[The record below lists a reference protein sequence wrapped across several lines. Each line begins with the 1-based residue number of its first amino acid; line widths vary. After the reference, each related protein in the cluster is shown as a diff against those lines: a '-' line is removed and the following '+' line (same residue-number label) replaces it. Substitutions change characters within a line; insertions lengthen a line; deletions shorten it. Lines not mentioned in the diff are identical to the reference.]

1 MSIVDKVKHS
11 VHTVFKGAA
20 ESVMT
25 TRTTS
30 AFAEKGVVTP
40 EEFVVAGDFLVQQCP
55 TWAWQAGDPKHAKP
69 FLPKDKQFLV
79 TRNVPCRERAA
90 AMEQFAGKEKN
101 LSGDDEGWV
110 EAEATAPATPTTPT
124 TFFDIDAGRRR
135 VLSAAEETALEG
147 SGASDASSDI
157 PDMEDFV
164 DIAAEEEEDEA
175 SLIPPRRSETPESA
189 ALDARILRTRTYDLS
204 VSYDKYYQTP
214 RVWLHGYDERRNAL
228 DPRKT
233 LEDISAEHARK
244 TVTIDPHP
252 HTGAPSASIHLVQA
266 RADDEATRRRGLRG
280 DGKRTKSRTLPA
292 GVPQVHRVRRAHHR
306 VRLHA
311 GDLSSGSGGVA
322 WYQYFSASSLRAK
335 VRSYVL

>member
-30 AFAEKGVVTP
+30 AFVEKGVVTP

-55 TWAWQAGDPKHAKP
+55 TWAWQAGDPKRAKP
-69 FLPKDKQFLV
+69 FLPEDKQFLV

-90 AMEQFAGKEKN
+90 AMEQFAGKEVH

-110 EAEATAPATPTTPT
+110 EAGGDGAGDAGDADDDIP
-124 TFFDIDAGRRR
+124 DIDAG
-135 VLSAAEETALEG
+135 VAAVTLASPSEEAD
-147 SGASDASSDI
+147 GASDASSDV

-164 DIAAEEEEDEA
+164 DVAAEEEEDEA
-175 SLIPPRRSETPESA
+175 SLFSA
-189 ALDARILRTRTYDLS
+189 KKAAASAEALAAHILRTRTYDLS
-204 VSYDKYYQTP
+204 ISYDKYYQTP

-228 DPRKT
+228 DPRKA
-233 LEDISAEHARK
+233 LEDISAEHAKK

-252 HTGAPSASIHLVQA
+252 HTGAPSASIHPCKHGPVMKKLIDGVFAATGSAPNVEHYLLVFLKFIA
-266 RADDEATRRRGLRG
+266 SVVPTIEYDY
-280 DGKRTKSRTLPA
+280 TLA
-292 GVPQVHRVRRAHHR
+292 I
-306 VRLHA
+306 
-311 GDLSSGSGGVA
+311 
-322 WYQYFSASSLRAK
+322 
-335 VRSYVL
+335 

>member
-90 AMEQFAGKEKN
+90 AMEQFAGKEKH

-110 EAEATAPATPTTPT
+110 EAGGDGAGDAGDADDDIP
-124 TFFDIDAGRRR
+124 DIDAG
-135 VLSAAEETALEG
+135 VAAMSLSAAEETALEG

-157 PDMEDFV
+157 PDMDDFV

-252 HTGAPSASIHLVQA
+252 HTGAPSASIHPCKHAPTMKRLVDGVFA
-266 RADDEATRRRGLRG
+266 ATGNAPKVEHYLLVFLKFIASVVPTIEY
-280 DGKRTKSRTLPA
+280 DYTLA
-292 GVPQVHRVRRAHHR
+292 I
-306 VRLHA
+306 
-311 GDLSSGSGGVA
+311 
-322 WYQYFSASSLRAK
+322 
-335 VRSYVL
+335 

>member
-1 MSIVDKVKHS
+1 MSLVDKVKHS

-55 TWAWQAGDPKHAKP
+55 TWAWQAGDPKHAKS

-90 AMEQFAGKEKN
+90 AMEQFAGKEKH

-110 EAEATAPATPTTPT
+110 EAGGDGAGDAGDADDDIP
-124 TFFDIDAGRRR
+124 DIDAG
-135 VLSAAEETALEG
+135 VAAVSLSEETEETARDG

-157 PDMEDFV
+157 PDMDDFV
-164 DIAAEEEEDEA
+164 DVAAEEEEDEA
-175 SLIPPRRSETPESA
+175 SLLPPRRSETPESA

-228 DPRKT
+228 DPKKT

-252 HTGAPSASIHLVQA
+252 HTGAPSASIHPCKHAPTMKRLVDGVFA
-266 RADDEATRRRGLRG
+266 ATGNAPKVEHYLLVFLKFIASVVPTIEY
-280 DGKRTKSRTLPA
+280 DYTLA
-292 GVPQVHRVRRAHHR
+292 I
-306 VRLHA
+306 
-311 GDLSSGSGGVA
+311 
-322 WYQYFSASSLRAK
+322 
-335 VRSYVL
+335 

>member
-90 AMEQFAGKEKN
+90 SMEQFAGKEKH

-110 EAEATAPATPTTPT
+110 EAGGDGAGDAGDADDDIP
-124 TFFDIDAGRRR
+124 DIDAG
-135 VLSAAEETALEG
+135 VAAVSLSEETEETARDG

-157 PDMEDFV
+157 PDMDDFV
-164 DIAAEEEEDEA
+164 DVAAEEEDEA
-175 SLIPPRRSETPESA
+175 SLLPPRRSETPESA
-189 ALDARILRTRTYDLS
+189 AVDARILRTRTYDLS

-228 DPRKT
+228 DPKKT

-252 HTGAPSASIHLVQA
+252 HTGAPSASIHPCKHAPTMKRLVDGVFA
-266 RADDEATRRRGLRG
+266 ATGNAPKVEHYLLVFLKFIASVVPTIEY
-280 DGKRTKSRTLPA
+280 DYTLA
-292 GVPQVHRVRRAHHR
+292 I
-306 VRLHA
+306 
-311 GDLSSGSGGVA
+311 
-322 WYQYFSASSLRAK
+322 
-335 VRSYVL
+335 

>member
-30 AFAEKGVVTP
+30 AFMEKGVVTP

-55 TWAWQAGDPKHAKP
+55 TWAWQAGDPKHAKS

-90 AMEQFAGKEKN
+90 SMEQFAGKEKH

-110 EAEATAPATPTTPT
+110 EAGGDGAGDAGDADDDIP
-124 TFFDIDAGRRR
+124 DIDAG
-135 VLSAAEETALEG
+135 VAAVSLSAAEETARDG

-164 DIAAEEEEDEA
+164 DVAAEEEEDEA
-175 SLIPPRRSETPESA
+175 SLLPPRRSETPESA

-252 HTGAPSASIHLVQA
+252 HTGAPSASIHPCKHAPTMKRLVDGVFA
-266 RADDEATRRRGLRG
+266 ATGSAPKVEHYLLVFLKFIASVVPTIEY
-280 DGKRTKSRTLPA
+280 DYTLA
-292 GVPQVHRVRRAHHR
+292 I
-306 VRLHA
+306 
-311 GDLSSGSGGVA
+311 
-322 WYQYFSASSLRAK
+322 
-335 VRSYVL
+335 

>member
-55 TWAWQAGDPKHAKP
+55 TWAWQARDPKHAKP

-110 EAEATAPATPTTPT
+110 EAGGDGAGDADDADDIP
-124 TFFDIDAGRRR
+124 DIDAG
-135 VLSAAEETALEG
+135 VAAVSLSAAEETALEG

-252 HTGAPSASIHLVQA
+252 HTGAPSASIHPCKHAPTMKRLVDGVFA
-266 RADDEATRRRGLRG
+266 ATGNVPKVEHYLLVFLKFIASVVPTIEY
-280 DGKRTKSRTLPA
+280 DYTLA
-292 GVPQVHRVRRAHHR
+292 I
-306 VRLHA
+306 
-311 GDLSSGSGGVA
+311 
-322 WYQYFSASSLRAK
+322 
-335 VRSYVL
+335 

>member
-90 AMEQFAGKEKN
+90 AMEQFAGKEVH

-110 EAEATAPATPTTPT
+110 EAGGDGAGDADDADDIP
-124 TFFDIDAGRRR
+124 DIDAG
-135 VLSAAEETALEG
+135 VAAVTLASPSEEAD
-147 SGASDASSDI
+147 GASDASSDV

-164 DIAAEEEEDEA
+164 DVAAEEEEDEA
-175 SLIPPRRSETPESA
+175 SLFSA
-189 ALDARILRTRTYDLS
+189 KKAAASAEALAAHILRTRTYDLS
-204 VSYDKYYQTP
+204 ISYDKYYQTP

-228 DPRKT
+228 DPRKA
-233 LEDISAEHARK
+233 LEDISAEHAKK

-252 HTGAPSASIHLVQA
+252 HTGAPSASIHPCKHGPVMKKLIDGVFAATGSAPNVEHYLLVFLKFIA
-266 RADDEATRRRGLRG
+266 SVVPTIEYDY
-280 DGKRTKSRTLPA
+280 TLA
-292 GVPQVHRVRRAHHR
+292 I
-306 VRLHA
+306 
-311 GDLSSGSGGVA
+311 
-322 WYQYFSASSLRAK
+322 
-335 VRSYVL
+335 

>member
-30 AFAEKGVVTP
+30 AFMEKGVVTP

-90 AMEQFAGKEKN
+90 AMEQFAGKEVH

-110 EAEATAPATPTTPT
+110 EAGGDGAGDADDADDIP
-124 TFFDIDAGRRR
+124 DIDAG
-135 VLSAAEETALEG
+135 VAAVSLSAAEETARDG

-164 DIAAEEEEDEA
+164 DVAAEEEEDEA
-175 SLIPPRRSETPESA
+175 SLLPPRRSETPESA

-252 HTGAPSASIHLVQA
+252 HTGAPSASIHPCKHAPTMKRLVDGVFA
-266 RADDEATRRRGLRG
+266 ATGSAPKVEHYLLVFLKFIASVVPTIEY
-280 DGKRTKSRTLPA
+280 DYTLA
-292 GVPQVHRVRRAHHR
+292 I
-306 VRLHA
+306 
-311 GDLSSGSGGVA
+311 
-322 WYQYFSASSLRAK
+322 
-335 VRSYVL
+335 

>member
-11 VHTVFKGAA
+11 VHTAFKGAA

-30 AFAEKGVVTP
+30 AFVEKGVVTP

-69 FLPKDKQFLV
+69 YLPKDKQFLV

-90 AMEQFAGKEKN
+90 AMEQFAGKEVH

-110 EAEATAPATPTTPT
+110 EAGGDGAGDADDADDIP
-124 TFFDIDAGRRR
+124 DIDAG
-135 VLSAAEETALEG
+135 VAAVSLSAAEETALEG

-157 PDMEDFV
+157 PDMDDFV

-214 RVWLHGYDERRNAL
+214 RVWLLGYDERGQPL
-228 DPRKT
+228 DQKQIF
-233 LEDISAEHARK
+233 EDICRTTPIRQSRSRN
-244 TVTIDPHP
+244 ILWRSG
-252 HTGAPSASIHLVQA
+252 GALACMPAST
-266 RADDEATRRRGLRG
+266 RANTRRR
-280 DGKRTKSRTLPA
+280 
-292 GVPQVHRVRRAHHR
+292 
-306 VRLHA
+306 
-311 GDLSSGSGGVA
+311 
-322 WYQYFSASSLRAK
+322 
-335 VRSYVL
+335 

>member
-55 TWAWQAGDPKHAKP
+55 TWAWQAGDPKRAKP
-69 FLPKDKQFLV
+69 FLPEDKQFLV

-90 AMEQFAGKEKN
+90 AMEQFAGKEVH

-110 EAEATAPATPTTPT
+110 EAGGDGAGDADDADDIP
-124 TFFDIDAGRRR
+124 DIDAG
-135 VLSAAEETALEG
+135 VAAVSLSAAEETARDG

-164 DIAAEEEEDEA
+164 DVAAEEEEDEA
-175 SLIPPRRSETPESA
+175 SLLPPRRSETPESA

-252 HTGAPSASIHLVQA
+252 HTGAPSASIHPCKHAPTMKRLVDGVFA
-266 RADDEATRRRGLRG
+266 ATGNAPKVEHYLLVFLKFIASVVPTIEY
-280 DGKRTKSRTLPA
+280 DYTLA
-292 GVPQVHRVRRAHHR
+292 I
-306 VRLHA
+306 
-311 GDLSSGSGGVA
+311 
-322 WYQYFSASSLRAK
+322 
-335 VRSYVL
+335 

>member
-30 AFAEKGVVTP
+30 AFVEKGVVTP

-90 AMEQFAGKEKN
+90 AMEQFAGKEVH

-110 EAEATAPATPTTPT
+110 EAGGDGAPGDAGDADDIP
-124 TFFDIDAGRRR
+124 DIDAG
-135 VLSAAEETALEG
+135 VAAVSLSAEAEADE
-147 SGASDASSDI
+147 ASDASSDI
-157 PDMEDFV
+157 PDMDDFV
-164 DIAAEEEEDEA
+164 DVAAEAEEDEA
-175 SLIPPRRSETPESA
+175 SLFSTGKSA
-189 ALDARILRTRTYDLS
+189 PSAEALDAHILRTRTYDLS

-214 RVWLHGYDERRNAL
+214 RVWLHGYDERREAL
-228 DPRKT
+228 DPRKA
-233 LEDISAEHARK
+233 LEDISAEHAKK

-252 HTGAPSASIHLVQA
+252 HTGAPSASIHPCKHGPVMKKLIDGVFAATGSAPNVEHYLLVFLKFIA
-266 RADDEATRRRGLRG
+266 SVVPTIEYDY
-280 DGKRTKSRTLPA
+280 TLA
-292 GVPQVHRVRRAHHR
+292 I
-306 VRLHA
+306 
-311 GDLSSGSGGVA
+311 
-322 WYQYFSASSLRAK
+322 
-335 VRSYVL
+335 

>member
-30 AFAEKGVVTP
+30 AFVEKGVVTP

-55 TWAWQAGDPKHAKP
+55 TWAWQAGDPKRAKP
-69 FLPKDKQFLV
+69 FLPEDKQFLV

-90 AMEQFAGKEKN
+90 AMEQFAGKEVH

-110 EAEATAPATPTTPT
+110 EAGGDGAGDADDADDIP
-124 TFFDIDAGRRR
+124 DIDAG
-135 VLSAAEETALEG
+135 VAAVTLASPSEEAD
-147 SGASDASSDI
+147 GASDASSDV

-164 DIAAEEEEDEA
+164 DVAAEEEEDEA
-175 SLIPPRRSETPESA
+175 SLFSA
-189 ALDARILRTRTYDLS
+189 KKAAASAEALAAHILRTRTYDLS
-204 VSYDKYYQTP
+204 ISYDKYYQTP

-228 DPRKT
+228 DPRKA
-233 LEDISAEHARK
+233 LEDISAEHAKK

-252 HTGAPSASIHLVQA
+252 HTGAPSASIHPCKHGPVMKKLIDGVFAATGSAPNVEHYLLVFLKFIA
-266 RADDEATRRRGLRG
+266 SVVPTIEYDY
-280 DGKRTKSRTLPA
+280 TLA
-292 GVPQVHRVRRAHHR
+292 I
-306 VRLHA
+306 
-311 GDLSSGSGGVA
+311 
-322 WYQYFSASSLRAK
+322 
-335 VRSYVL
+335 

>member
-30 AFAEKGVVTP
+30 AFVEKGVVTP

-55 TWAWQAGDPKHAKP
+55 TWAWQAGDPKRAKP
-69 FLPKDKQFLV
+69 FLPEDKQFLV

-90 AMEQFAGKEKN
+90 AMEQFAGKEVH

-110 EAEATAPATPTTPT
+110 EAGGDGAGDADDADDIP
-124 TFFDIDAGRRR
+124 DIDAG
-135 VLSAAEETALEG
+135 VAAVSLSAAEETALEG

-157 PDMEDFV
+157 PDMDDFV

-204 VSYDKYYQTP
+204 ISYDKYYQTP

-228 DPRKT
+228 DPRKA
-233 LEDISAEHARK
+233 LEDISAEHAKK

-252 HTGAPSASIHLVQA
+252 HTGAPSASIHPCKHGPVMKKLIDGVFAATGSAPNVEHYLLVFLKFIA
-266 RADDEATRRRGLRG
+266 SVVPTIEYDY
-280 DGKRTKSRTLPA
+280 TLA
-292 GVPQVHRVRRAHHR
+292 I
-306 VRLHA
+306 
-311 GDLSSGSGGVA
+311 
-322 WYQYFSASSLRAK
+322 
-335 VRSYVL
+335 

>member
-30 AFAEKGVVTP
+30 AFMEKGVVTP

-90 AMEQFAGKEKN
+90 AMEQFAGKEVH

-110 EAEATAPATPTTPT
+110 EAGGDGAPGDAGDADDIP
-124 TFFDIDAGRRR
+124 DIDAG
-135 VLSAAEETALEG
+135 VAAVSLSAEAEADE
-147 SGASDASSDI
+147 ASDASSDI
-157 PDMEDFV
+157 PDMDDFV
-164 DIAAEEEEDEA
+164 DVAAEAEEDEA
-175 SLIPPRRSETPESA
+175 SLFSTGKSA
-189 ALDARILRTRTYDLS
+189 PSAEALDAHIIRTRTYDLS

-214 RVWLHGYDERRNAL
+214 RVWLHGYDERREAL
-228 DPRKT
+228 DPRKA
-233 LEDISAEHARK
+233 LEDISAEHAKK

-252 HTGAPSASIHLVQA
+252 HTGAPSASIHPCKHGPVMKKLIDGVVAATGRAPNVEHYLLVFLKFIA
-266 RADDEATRRRGLRG
+266 SVVPTIEYDY
-280 DGKRTKSRTLPA
+280 TLA
-292 GVPQVHRVRRAHHR
+292 I
-306 VRLHA
+306 
-311 GDLSSGSGGVA
+311 
-322 WYQYFSASSLRAK
+322 
-335 VRSYVL
+335 